1 MNSIRVQIADRAS
14 VWLLASAGLLMAGS
28 QGGAQVQHLSITQP
42 GGMPGLPVVTGIQ
55 VTNNAATITWD
66 GPSGYYQLFEKIGL
80 NGAWQAVG
88 KATNL
93 SRTATAA
100 GVGSNAF
107 FKVNG
112 PSPHYGSA
120 TDCTE
125 CHQTIHDQW
134 ASTPHA
140 GAYAD
145 AAYYGPTNTSVGYL
159 LPTGFVS
166 PSQTPLLSG
175 VQCENCHGSAGNH
188 AANPDDFS
196 VVPRIELASTV
207 CGGCHTGPKLPQY
220 NEWKTTEHATVTEA
234 GMNPNTCGRCHI
246 GTARLAMVKGT
257 TVPQN
262 DTTLAVECAVC
273 HDPHRQL
280 VYTNSLNG
288 LIRFTNSLS
297 GIPFTVTNDQ
307 LGRTYTN
314 QVRNPLAST
323 KDFYLTTS
331 DVFSNKYDPTINIC
345 AQCHNH
351 RGASYTSN
359 VRPPHHSPQYNMLI
373 GTVGQ
378 LGSGAAPNFPAT
390 HSRLEQQCVACHM
403 QTAGHQN
410 GPPEVAAVSGHTF
423 EVNYE
428 RCGGCHG
435 GATSADYFA
444 PLQQLM
450 WTEIQTIKSGLDL
463 WATTKAP
470 SVSTNLVQY
479 GNLAWEYANPG
490 DLSSGPN
497 PNVNNQDDIPE
508 NIKKAR
514 FNLYLVHY
522 DGSLGVHNW
531 PHATTLL
538 DAAYTWV
545 QAELGVTNQ
554 AGAVASRML
563 QRANGP

>member
-1 MNSIRVQIADRAS
+1 MNSMRVQIANRAS
-14 VWLLASAGLLMAGS
+14 VWLLAALGLLMAGS
-28 QGGAQVQHLSITQP
+28 QRGAQAQHLSITQP
-42 GGMPGLPVVTGIQ
+42 GGMPGLPVVTGIG
-55 VTNNAATITWD
+55 VTNSTATITWD
-66 GPSGYYQLFEKIGL
+66 GPSGYYQLFEKFAL
-80 NGAWQAVG
+80 NGTWQAVG

-93 SRTATAA
+93 SRTAAVA

-107 FKVNG
+107 FKVSG
-112 PSPHYGSA
+112 PSPHYGGA
-120 TDCTE
+120 ANCTE

-134 ASTPHA
+134 ATTPHA

-145 AAYYGPTNTSVGYL
+145 VAYYGPTNTSVGYR

-207 CGGCHTGPKLPQY
+207 CGGCHTKPKLPQY
-220 NEWKTTEHATVTEA
+220 DEWKTTEHATVTEP

-246 GTARLAMVKGT
+246 GSARLAMVKRT

-262 DTTLAVECAVC
+262 DTSVAVECAVC
-273 HDPHRQL
+273 HDPHREL

-288 LIRFTNSLS
+288 LISFTNALTGGS
-297 GIPFTVTNDQ
+297 ITITNNQ

-314 QVRNPLAST
+314 QVRNPMAST

-359 VRPPHHSPQYNMLI
+359 SRPPHHSPQYNMLI
-373 GTVGQ
+373 GTVG
-378 LGSGAAPNFPAT
+378 LLSTGATPNYPAT

-403 QTAGHQN
+403 QSSAHQN
-410 GPPEVAAVSGHTF
+410 GPPEVAAVTGHSF
-423 EVNYE
+423 EVSSFGV
-428 RCGGCHG
+428 CASCH
-435 GATSADYFA
+435 ASAANAQNLVDVV
-444 PLQQLM
+444 QQLVDD
-450 WTEIQTIKSGLDL
+450 EIQTIKAGLDL

-470 SVSTNLVQY
+470 PGLTKY
-479 GNLAWEYANPG
+479 GALAWEYTNAG
-490 DLSSGPN
+490 DLAPAGSVGPSSADQALIP
-497 PNVNNQDDIPE
+497 VNIQ
-508 NIKKAR
+508 KAR
-514 FNLYLVHY
+514 FNLYLVLY
-522 DGSLGVHNW
+522 DGSYGVHNA
-531 PHATTLL
+531 PYASTLL
-538 DAAYTWV
+538 DAAYNWV
-545 QAELGVTNQ
+545 QIELQ
-554 AGAVASRML
+554 
-563 QRANGP
+563 